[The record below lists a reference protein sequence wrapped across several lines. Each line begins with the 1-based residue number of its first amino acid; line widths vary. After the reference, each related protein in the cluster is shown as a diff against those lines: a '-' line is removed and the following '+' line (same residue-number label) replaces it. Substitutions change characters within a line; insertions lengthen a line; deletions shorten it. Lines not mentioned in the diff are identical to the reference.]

1 MRRGGGEKDDD
12 EDDDDEEE
20 VRWNTVKLDQTINP
34 KKRPLPGRKGICFV
48 HVKQE
53 QKDTNRENPGERE
66 GEGGGEDFSLVNQF
80 TMDAKEPFFFSFL
93 VKSGEGRINRPG
105 LVE

>member
-66 GEGGGEDFSLVNQF
+66 RGRRRRGRFFSCKSIYDGCKGAV
-80 TMDAKEPFFFSFL
+80 FFFFF
-93 VKSGEGRINRPG
+93 
-105 LVE
+105 